1 MIYKMNTMKKYI
13 FTFLVV
19 VAVAFAECSKDK
31 DLNFFSVKQDVQFG
45 VQLDST
51 ILASPDDFPILKKSQ
66 YPQVYAYL
74 QQMLDAILESEE
86 ILYKDEFVWK
96 ITVINSDVVN
106 AFAAPG
112 GYLYFY
118 TGLIKYLDKGSELS
132 GIMAHEVT
140 HADRR
145 HSTEAMTKQY
155 GFSILLSILLGE
167 NPSQMEQLLASLA
180 LTGTTLAYSRKNEY
194 EADTYA
200 VYYSADTKY
209 YHPLGVAG
217 FFDKL
222 INEGGARG
230 IPEFLSTHPS
240 DENRIENINT
250 TWNNLLSGR
259 PDLNSVD
266 WKDLVSEH
274 NNIKATLP

>member
-1 MIYKMNTMKKYI
+1 MKKH
-13 FTFLVV
+13 TFALFL
-19 VAVAFAECSKDK
+19 AGAIALAGCSKDK

-45 VQLDST
+45 AQLDST
-51 ILASPDDFPILKKSQ
+51 VIASPDEFPILKKSQ
-66 YPQVYAYL
+66 YPQVYSYL

-132 GIMAHEVT
+132 GIMAHEVA

-155 GFSILLSILLGE
+155 GFSIVLSVLLGD
-167 NPSQMEQLLASLA
+167 NPTQMEQLLASLA
-180 LTGTTLAYSRKNEY
+180 LTGTTLAYSRKNEN
-194 EADTYA
+194 EADQFA

-209 YHPLGVAG
+209 YHPLGIAG

-222 INEGGARG
+222 INEGGGNG

-240 DENRIENINT
+240 DENRIENINN

-259 PDLNSVD
+259 PELESVL
-266 WKDLVSEH
+266 WKDLVTEH
-274 NNIKATLP
+274 TNIKATLP

>member
-1 MIYKMNTMKKYI
+1 MNTMKKYA
-13 FTFLVV
+13 FVFLLGF
-19 VAVAFAECSKDK
+19 AIAFMGCSKDK

-45 VQLDST
+45 AQLDST
-51 ILASPDDFPILKKSQ
+51 VLANPNEFPILKMSQ

-74 QQMLDAILESEE
+74 QQMLNAILESEE

-132 GIMAHEVT
+132 GIMAHEVA

-145 HSTEAMTKQY
+145 QSTEAMTKEY
-155 GFSILLSILLGE
+155 GFSVLLSILLGN
-167 NPSQMEQLLASLA
+167 NPSQLEQLLASLA
-180 LTGTTLAYSRKNEY
+180 LTGTTLAYSRNNEN
-194 EADTYA
+194 EADQYA

-217 FFDKL
+217 FFEKL
-222 INEGGARG
+222 INEGGGSG

-250 TWNNLLSGR
+250 TWNNLLTSR
-259 PDLNSVD
+259 PDLSSVD
-266 WKDLVSEH
+266 WKNLVTEH
-274 NNIKATLP
+274 SNIKTTLP

>member
-1 MIYKMNTMKKYI
+1 MKKYA
-13 FTFLVV
+13 FVFLLGF
-19 VAVAFAECSKDK
+19 AIAFMGCSKDK

-45 VQLDST
+45 AQLDST
-51 ILASPDDFPILKKSQ
+51 VLANPNEFPILKMSQ

-74 QQMLDAILESEE
+74 QQMLNAILESEE

-132 GIMAHEVT
+132 GIMAHEVA

-145 HSTEAMTKQY
+145 HSTEAMTKEY
-155 GFSILLSILLGE
+155 GFSVLLSILLGN
-167 NPSQMEQLLASLA
+167 NPSQLEQLLASLA
-180 LTGTTLAYSRKNEY
+180 LTGTTLAYSRNNEN
-194 EADTYA
+194 EADQYA

-217 FFDKL
+217 FFEKL
-222 INEGGARG
+222 INEGGGSG

-250 TWNNLLSGR
+250 TWNNLLTSR
-259 PDLNSVD
+259 PDLSSVD
-266 WKDLVSEH
+266 WKNLVTEH
-274 NNIKATLP
+274 SNIKTTLP

>member
-1 MIYKMNTMKKYI
+1 MNTMKKY
-13 FTFLVV
+13 TFACLVV
-19 VAVAFAECSKDK
+19 VAITFMGCSKDK

-45 VQLDST
+45 AQLDST
-51 ILASPDDFPILKKSQ
+51 VLANPNEFPILNKSH
-66 YPQVYAYL
+66 YAQVYTYL
-74 QQMLDAILESEE
+74 QQMLNAILASDE

-132 GIMAHEVT
+132 GIMAHEVA
-140 HADRR
+140 HADKR
-145 HSTEAMTKQY
+145 HSTEAMTKEY
-155 GFSILLSILLGE
+155 GFSVLLSILLGN
-167 NPSQMEQLLASLA
+167 NPSQLEQLLASLA
-180 LTGTTLAYSRKNEY
+180 LTGTTLAYSRNNEN
-194 EADTYA
+194 EADQYA

-217 FFDKL
+217 FFEKL
-222 INEGGARG
+222 INEGGGSG

-250 TWNNLLSGR
+250 TWNNLLTSR
-259 PDLNSVD
+259 PDLSSVD
-266 WKDLVSEH
+266 WKNLETEH
-274 NNIKATLP
+274 ANIKATLP